1 MKTGNYLAAWEL
13 SATADFLFFFRRRL
27 FFVVHAYVRVARCR
41 GGRPKCGRTVAQT
54 TPRKRTLLYVLYM
67 ERIPWLLHNV
77 YYGFGACERMKRE
90 LEGCYGQIC
99 RNNDVQFLRRS
110 FWNQQQLVDELSRE
124 KARELLNLLYAP
136 GFRLS
141 AKNPPMMKQQQRRR
155 RSNKGRWTPY
165 MLELPAIIEQQ
176 SCGEWCNCD
185 NSY

>member
-1 MKTGNYLAAWEL
+1 MCAWRVVAEADRNVEEPSHKLHQGRERFSMYCTWSASLDCCIMCTMDLEPVSEWKGNWKDVTDKYAE
-13 SATADFLFFFRRRL
+13 
-27 FFVVHAYVRVARCR
+27 
-41 GGRPKCGRTVAQT
+41 
-54 TPRKRTLLYVLYM
+54 
-67 ERIPWLLHNV
+67 I
-77 YYGFGACERMKRE
+77 
-90 LEGCYGQIC
+90 I
-99 RNNDVQFLRRS
+99 NDVQFLRRS
-110 FWNQQQLVDELSRE
+110 FWNQQQLIDELSRE